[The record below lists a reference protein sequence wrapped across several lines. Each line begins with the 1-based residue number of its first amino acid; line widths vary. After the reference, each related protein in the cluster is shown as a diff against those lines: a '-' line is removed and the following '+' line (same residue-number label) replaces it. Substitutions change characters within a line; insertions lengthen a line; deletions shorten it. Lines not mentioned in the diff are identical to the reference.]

1 MTTTCVSQ
9 AGTFVRNKGVV
20 CRKIE
25 DETLVV
31 PIRGGVGDLN
41 SIYSLN
47 PLGAHIWQLLDTE
60 LSLEEITQFVVDE
73 YDVTF
78 EQAQCDI
85 SSFLNELIS
94 MGLVLPASESFQPG
108 SSRD

>member
-1 MTTTCVSQ
+1 MATALVSQ
-9 AGTFVRNKGVV
+9 TGAFVRNKSVV

-47 PLGAHIWQLLDTE
+47 PLGARIWQLLDTE
-60 LSLEEITQFVVDE
+60 LSLDQITRHIVDE
-73 YDVTF
+73 YEVTF
-78 EQAQCDI
+78 TQAQSDI
-85 SSFLNELIS
+85 TEFLGELLS
-94 MGLVLPASESFQPG
+94 MGLVLPVSEV
-108 SSRD
+108 SSRT